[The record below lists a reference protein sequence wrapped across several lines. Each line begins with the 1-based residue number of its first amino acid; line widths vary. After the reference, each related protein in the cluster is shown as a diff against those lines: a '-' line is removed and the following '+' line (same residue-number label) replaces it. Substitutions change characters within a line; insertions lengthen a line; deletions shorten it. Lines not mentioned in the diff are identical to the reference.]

1 MTPPRKRDL
10 RDDAL
15 ERQKMDGA
23 AVTER
28 VDERGAGG
36 SLSKAAAAPA
46 KPPKSRKAR
55 NFWLKQMHTW
65 HWISAAVSLIGMF
78 LFSVTGF
85 TLNHAASIGATPVVT
100 QKEATLPA
108 PLLAQIRKEPATANA
123 PLPAPVAEAVAKSV
137 ALDPAG
143 KPGEWSADEVYIAM
157 PGPGR
162 DSWVSIDRATGAIS
176 SELTNRGWISYINDL
191 HKGRNTG
198 SAWFWFIDIFAAA
211 CIIFTVTGLLLLQ
224 LHARHRPSTWPLV
237 GFGLAVPV
245 IIALFFIH

>member
-1 MTPPRKRDL
+1 
-10 RDDAL
+10 
-15 ERQKMDGA
+15 MDGA
-23 AVTER
+23 TVTER
-28 VDERGAGG
+28 VDERVAG
-36 SLSKAAAAPA
+36 APA
-46 KPPKSRKAR
+46 PKASRAPATPQKSRKMR
-55 NFWLKQMHTW
+55 HWWLKQMHTW

-100 QKEATLPA
+100 QKEGTLAA
-108 PLLAQIRKEPATANA
+108 PLLEQLKKEPPAANA
-123 PLPAPVAEAVAKSV
+123 PLPAPVAEAVTKAVS
-137 ALDPAG
+137 LDPAG
-143 KPGEWSADEVYIAM
+143 MPGEWSAEEVYVAM

-162 DSWVSIDRATGAIS
+162 DAWVSIDRESGAIA

-198 SAWFWFIDIFAAA
+198 TAWFWFIDIFAAA
-211 CIIFTVTGLLLLQ
+211 CIIFTLTGLLLLQ

-245 IIALFFIH
+245 AIALFFIH